1 MAVKHIAWMSML
13 VSMSSCTPT
22 PSVNAPQAGKF
33 SGAVSGEEGTDGAAD
48 GGSSRSK
55 KVAADDSYGATAGQS
70 VAGLVADASALQ
82 ALIKTDAASNSG
94 QSVIYATIDH
104 LSKDGQQNETLE
116 VVRKG
121 LVKVLNSVSMAP
133 TIVNLQA
140 IDAGKT
146 VFRVNLADFKQA
158 GALSRIKSAAYAQ
171 DNVSTVGSATVVKG
185 DWLVYALSR
194 PEVYDPLMKLPQLG
208 KMLDA
213 QLEVNYSN
221 AKYLNAEH
229 SEVVFNGRVLARIPL
244 EIGGKPGG
252 YYWRTYDFVR
262 ADVQARAFSDPASVR
277 TTQIPDFVAGEFF
290 FSLPNGLQ
298 AYFLTGF
305 GDQHRYDVPAFG
317 AGGISPGVAS
327 DSRRP
332 QDGLTR
338 CVGGKQPCG
347 IVINGE
353 SCMTCHASGINSV
366 TSSAG
371 ANNAT
376 VDEMTKLISQDRAR
390 FASALQ
396 EMGIDPNAA
405 EPIYGTLNAFRT
417 RSGVTD
423 KRVQASEVS
432 GLTGK

>member
-13 VSMSSCTPT
+13 FSISNCTPT
-22 PSVNAPQAGKF
+22 PSVNAPQAGNFSSAYSSEDGADKNIDG
-33 SGAVSGEEGTDGAAD
+33 SGA
-48 GGSSRSK
+48 SRSK
-55 KVAADDSYGATAGQS
+55 KGAADASDATAVDL
-70 VAGLVADASALQ
+70 VAGPVGNASALQ
-82 ALIKTDAASNSG
+82 ELIKTDAASNGG
-94 QSVIYATIDH
+94 QSVIYVTIDH
-104 LSKDGQQNETLE
+104 LSKDGQQNETMD

-133 TIVNLQA
+133 SIVNLQA

-146 VFRVNLADFKQA
+146 VYRVNLADFKQA
-158 GALSRIKSAAYAQ
+158 GALGRIKSAAYAQ
-171 DNVSTVGSATVVKG
+171 DNVSTVGNATVIKG

-194 PEVYDPLMKLPQLG
+194 PEVYDPIMKLPQLG
-208 KMLDA
+208 RMLDA
-213 QLEVNYSN
+213 QLGVDYSK
-221 AKYLNAEH
+221 AKYINAEQ
-229 SEVVFNGRVLARIPL
+229 SEVAFGGRVLARVPIEL
-244 EIGGKPGG
+244 GGKSGG
-252 YYWRTYDFVR
+252 YYWRSYDFVR
-262 ADVQARAFSDPASVR
+262 DDVKQRGFRDPASIR
-277 TTQIPDFVAGEFF
+277 TTQIPEFVAGEFF

-298 AYFLTGF
+298 GYYLTGF

-338 CVGGKQPCG
+338 CVGGKKPCG

-353 SCMTCHASGINSV
+353 SCMTCHASGINFPTSV
-366 TSSAG
+366 AG
-371 ANNAT
+371 TNNT
-376 VDEMTKLISQDRAR
+376 TMDEMTKLINQDRAR
-390 FASALQ
+390 FATALQ

-405 EPIYGTLNAFRT
+405 EPIYGTLNAFRA

-432 GLTGK
+432 GLTGR

>member
-1 MAVKHIAWMSML
+1 MTVKNIAWMSML
-13 VSMSSCTPT
+13 FSLSCTPT
-22 PSVNAPQAGKF
+22 PSVNAPQVGKF
-33 SGAVSGEEGTDGAAD
+33 SGGYSGEEGAKSATD
-48 GGSSRSK
+48 GGSSRSQK
-55 KVAADDSYGATAGQS
+55 GAEAATDSRVAGQS
-70 VAGLVADASALQ
+70 AAGLVAEPSALQ
-82 ALIKTDAASNSG
+82 DLIKTDAASNGG
-94 QSVIYATIDH
+94 QNVIYVTIDH
-104 LSKDGQQNETLE
+104 LSKDGQQNDTMD

-133 TIVNLQA
+133 AIVNPQA

-146 VFRVNLADFKQA
+146 VYRVNLADFQQA
-158 GALSRIKSAAYAQ
+158 GALGRIKSAAYAQ

-185 DWLVYALSR
+185 DWLVFALSR
-194 PEVYDPLMKLPQLG
+194 PEVYDPMMKLPQLG

-213 QLEVNYSN
+213 QLRVNYSN
-221 AKYLNAEH
+221 AKYINALH
-229 SEVVFNGRVLARIPL
+229 SEVAFNGRVLARVPIEL
-244 EIGGKPGG
+244 GGKPGG

-277 TTQIPDFVAGEFF
+277 TTQIPEFVAGEFF

-298 AYFLTGF
+298 GYYLTGF

-353 SCMTCHASGINSV
+353 SCMTCHASGINSP
-366 TSSAG
+366 TSVAG

-396 EMGIDPNAA
+396 EMGINPNAA
-405 EPIYGTLNAFRT
+405 EPIYGTLNTFRA
-417 RSGVTD
+417 RSGVAD

>member
-13 VSMSSCTPT
+13 FSISNCTPT
-22 PSVNAPQAGKF
+22 PIVNAPQAGKF
-33 SGAVSGEEGTDGAAD
+33 SSAYSGEDGADEDIDSSGA
-48 GGSSRSK
+48 SRSK
-55 KVAADDSYGATAGQS
+55 KGSVDANVATAAD
-70 VAGLVADASALQ
+70 LVVGPVGPASALQ
-82 ALIKTDAASNSG
+82 ELIKTDAASNSG
-94 QSVIYATIDH
+94 QSVIYVTIDH
-104 LSKDGQQNETLE
+104 LSKDGQQNETMD

-146 VFRVNLADFKQA
+146 VYRVNLADFKQA
-158 GALSRIKSAAYAQ
+158 GALGRIKSAQYAQ

-185 DWLVYALSR
+185 DWLVFALSR
-194 PEVYDPLMKLPQLG
+194 PEVYDPIMKLPQLG

-213 QLEVNYSN
+213 QLGVDYNK
-221 AKYLNAEH
+221 AKYINAEQ
-229 SEVVFNGRVLARIPL
+229 SEVAFNGRVLARVPIEL
-244 EIGGKPGG
+244 GGKPGG
-252 YYWRTYDFVR
+252 YYWRSYDFVR
-262 ADVQARAFSDPASVR
+262 DDVKQRGFRDPASIR
-277 TTQIPDFVAGEFF
+277 TTQIPEFVAGEFF

-298 AYFLTGF
+298 GYYLTGF

-338 CVGGKQPCG
+338 CVGGKKPCG

-353 SCMTCHASGINSV
+353 SCMTCHASGINSP
-366 TSSAG
+366 TSVAG

-376 VDEMTKLISQDRAR
+376 VDEMTKLIGQDRAR

-405 EPIYGTLNAFRT
+405 EPIYGSLNAFRA

>member
-1 MAVKHIAWMSML
+1 MAVKNIAWMSVL
-13 VSMSSCTPT
+13 ISFGCTAT
-22 PSVNAPQAGKF
+22 PSVTAPQAGKF
-33 SGAVSGEEGTDGAAD
+33 SGAYSTDDSADNEAD
-48 GGSSRSK
+48 GGARRSK
-55 KVAADDSYGATAGQS
+55 NIA
-70 VAGLVADASALQ
+70 ADASDNTAASLLAGAVADSSALQ
-82 ALIKTDAASNSG
+82 DLIKTDAASNSG
-94 QSVIYATIDH
+94 QSVIYVTIDH
-104 LSKDGQQNETLE
+104 LSKDGQQNETMD

-146 VFRVNLADFKQA
+146 VYRVNLADFKQA
-158 GALSRIKSAAYAQ
+158 GALGRIKSAAYAQ

-185 DWLVYALSR
+185 DWLVFALSR
-194 PEVYDPLMKLPQLG
+194 PEVYDPIMKLPQLG
-208 KMLDA
+208 RMLDA
-213 QLEVNYSN
+213 QLGVDYNK
-221 AKYLNAEH
+221 AKYINAEQ
-229 SEVVFNGRVLARIPL
+229 SEVAFGGRVLARVPIEL
-244 EIGGKPGG
+244 GGKAGG
-252 YYWRTYDFVR
+252 YYWRSYDFVR
-262 ADVQARAFSDPASVR
+262 DDVMQRGFRDPASIR
-277 TTQIPDFVAGEFF
+277 TTQIPEFVAGEFF

-298 AYFLTGF
+298 GYYLTGF

-338 CVGGKQPCG
+338 CVGGKKPCG

-353 SCMTCHASGINSV
+353 SCMTCHASGINFPTSV
-366 TSSAG
+366 AG
-371 ANNAT
+371 TNNT
-376 VDEMTKLISQDRAR
+376 TMDEMTKLINQDRAR
-390 FASALQ
+390 FATALQ

-405 EPIYGTLNAFRT
+405 EPIYGSLNAFRA

-432 GLTGK
+432 GLTGR